1 MIYLILILYITIT
14 FLGSLAGA
22 KKTNSTPDGYFL
34 ANRDVTTLT
43 LFFTIL
49 ATNFSAFYFLGFA
62 GEGYRIGYAYYVV
75 MAFGTAF
82 ACLSFFLI
90 GTKTWRL
97 GKQNSLVTPSELI
110 YYQSKSR
117 PLALL
122 YGLVMIVFTF
132 PYLALQIVGA
142 GYILETL
149 TGGDIPYLLGATL
162 LTVFT
167 IVYVFIG
174 GMSSVAKT
182 DLKQGLLAF
191 ILMFLAVV
199 VISSKLGGLEI
210 IHQKVQSFQP
220 TLFERTGAN
229 NFYTPQK
236 WFSLLIFWIF
246 CIPMFPQIF
255 MRFYMAR
262 DLKHLKQSAFLY
274 GFIPLFVSILPVMI
288 GIMGHLSFPDLEGR
302 AADQILPM
310 MLVEHTPGWFA
321 ALVMTGALAAFMS
334 TLDSQL
340 LALSTIL
347 TRDFYVPF
355 SKKSPDFKK
364 QIQIGRVGVIILAV
378 IGLLIAWQPFD
389 TIFDMGKLAFSG
401 LSVLFPI
408 TLALLHWKKV
418 SPLAGI
424 ISIVIG
430 ELLLLLFY
438 YGGLPS
444 SLLMGFEAAIIVLII
459 CFGIVFL
466 GKIFQ
471 KQ

>member
-1 MIYLILILYITIT
+1 MIYFILLIYIAIT
-14 FLGSLAGA
+14 FLGSLVGA
-22 KKTNSTPDGYFL
+22 RRINTTPEGYFL

-97 GKQNSLVTPSELI
+97 GKREGLLTPSELI
-110 YYQSKSR
+110 YHLSKSR
-117 PLALL
+117 LLAIL
-122 YGLVMIVFTF
+122 YGGVMVLFTF

-149 TGGDIPYLLGATL
+149 TQGDIPYFLGASL
-162 LTVFT
+162 LTLFT
-167 IVYVFIG
+167 IIYVFIG

-182 DLKQGLLAF
+182 DLKQGLLA
-191 ILMFLAVV
+191 IVLMFLAVV
-199 VISSKLGGLEI
+199 VISSNLGGLEI
-210 IHQKVQSFQP
+210 VHQKVWAIKP
-220 TLFERTGAN
+220 ELFERTGVN
-229 NFYTPQK
+229 HVYNPQK
-236 WFSLLIFWIF
+236 WFSLLIFWLF

-274 GFIPLFVSILPVMI
+274 GFIPLFISILPVII
-288 GIMGHLSFPDLEGR
+288 GVMGHLTYPNLEGK

-310 MLVEHTPGWFA
+310 MLVEHTPEWFG

-340 LALSTIL
+340 LALSTII
-347 TRDFYVPF
+347 TRDFYLPF
-355 SKKSPDFKK
+355 AKKTPNFK
-364 QIQIGRVGVIILAV
+364 QQVRIGRIGVILLAL
-378 IGLLIAWQPFD
+378 IGLWIAWQPFD

-408 TLALLHWKKV
+408 TLVLLHWKGLR
-418 SPLAGI
+418 PIFGI
-424 ISIVIG
+424 ISIGVG
-430 ELLLLLFY
+430 ELLLLAFY
-438 YGGLPS
+438 YNYLPS
-444 SLLMGFEAAIIVLII
+444 SLLMGFETAIVVLVI
-459 CFGIVFL
+459 CFGIVIL
-466 GKIFQ
+466 GRKISV
-471 KQ
+471 